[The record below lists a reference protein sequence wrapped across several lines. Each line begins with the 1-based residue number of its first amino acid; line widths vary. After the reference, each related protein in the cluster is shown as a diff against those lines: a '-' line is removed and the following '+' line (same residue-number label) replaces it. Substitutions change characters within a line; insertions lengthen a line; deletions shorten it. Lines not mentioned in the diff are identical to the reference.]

1 MPDQVQPTLGVG
13 QIAIGFLDRAAAIPL
28 DRLGRVGS
36 EIVHQ
41 MQDRVLVRRASHGF
55 LREIMQIRTPIATIQ
70 NENARA
76 RK

>member
-1 MPDQVQPTLGVG
+1 
-13 QIAIGFLDRAAAIPL
+13 
-28 DRLGRVGS
+28 
-36 EIVHQ
+36 